1 MAAPRRAH
9 GAECKTAIALLT
21 DWRSLAR
28 PFSPLDVSVVR
39 AARRRGTGASDGG
52 PALLLGPQMWH
63 SRPRSRDSS
72 RISVAPAGEAGVRC
86 HGVLRAP
93 RAALPELGDFAAF
106 PALPPLR
113 ARRCTSS
120 PARTRLAETVAF
132 FICAML
138 SGLA

>member
-1 MAAPRRAH
+1 MLGRFKLLGLRL
-9 GAECKTAIALLT
+9 AIA
-21 DWRSLAR
+21 RSALFTSTRSAHRVPPAAR
-28 PFSPLDVSVVR
+28 P
-39 AARRRGTGASDGG
+39 RRRGTGAGDGG

-86 HGVLRAP
+86 HGVLRAL

-106 PALPPLR
+106 PPLAPLR

-120 PARTRLAETVAF
+120 PARTWLAETVAF
-132 FICAML
+132 IVCTML
-138 SGLA
+138 SDLA